1 MTASFPSERW
11 LILCMAGIQFI
22 NIVEF
27 MMVMPLGAEL
37 SEALHIQASHIG
49 YISGSYTAAEAIA
62 SIIMAFFLDRFD
74 RRTALMISIS
84 GFILGTLSCTFATD
98 LNSMV
103 FARMISGFFAGP
115 LAALSVAIII
125 DRIPFE
131 RRGKALGI
139 VMSAFSI
146 SSIMGVPIGLE
157 LAKIGGWQFPFFMIA
172 SVSLCMLIIVLWVLP
187 PMRAHLSHKRPSIR
201 KLAILWVQPKALTA
215 YGLTICALIAAFS
228 LVPNISAYVQ
238 YNLHYPR
245 EDLGFLYLAGG
256 ITSFFMMRIAGY
268 SVDRFGNFPVAVISS
283 IMLSIAIYVNFVH
296 YPVGMPVVM
305 ISILLMGSNA
315 MRSVTMT
322 NSVSQ
327 VPSPVERAGFMSLYG
342 AMQCLGS
349 TIGSISATFLL
360 KTTPSGELIGMD
372 VVGMIAIGFS
382 IVFPIAVW
390 WLHHLI
396 RHEHATIA
404 TALALTPVPEV
415 VGEN

>member
-1 MTASFPSERW
+1 MAANPSERL
-11 LILCMAGIQFI
+11 LITCMAGIQFI

-37 SEALHIQASHIG
+37 SEALHIPTSHIG
-49 YISGSYTAAEAIA
+49 YISGSYTAAEAVA

-84 GFILGTLSCTFATD
+84 GFIMGTLSCTFATD
-98 LNSMV
+98 LNSMI
-103 FARMISGFFAGP
+103 FARVISGFFAGP

-131 RRGKALGI
+131 RRGKALGV

-146 SSIMGVPIGLE
+146 SSIFGVPIGLE
-157 LAKIGGWQFPFFMIA
+157 LAKIGGWQFPFFVIA
-172 SVSLCMLIIVLWVLP
+172 TVSLSMLIIMLWVLP
-187 PMRAHLSHKRPSIR
+187 PMRAHLAHVRPSFR
-201 KLAILWVQPKALTA
+201 KLLRLWIQPKALTA
-215 YGLTICALIAAFS
+215 YILTVCALITAFS

-256 ITSFFMMRIAGY
+256 ITSFFMMRIAGR
-268 SVDRFGNFPVAVISS
+268 SVDRFGNLPVAIFSTAL
-283 IMLSIAIYVNFVH
+283 MFGAIYVNFVN

-315 MRSVTMT
+315 VRAVAMT

-327 VPSPVERAGFMSLYG
+327 VPSPAERAGFMSMHG
-342 AMQCLGS
+342 AMQCIGS
-349 TIGSISATFLL
+349 TLGSISSTFLL
-360 KTTPSGELIGMD
+360 QTQPNGALIGMD
-372 VVGMIAIGFS
+372 KVGMIAMGFS
-382 IVFPIAVW
+382 LVFPVAVW
-390 WLHHLI
+390 WLHRLI
-396 RHEHATIA
+396 HHERIA
-404 TALALTPVPEV
+404 AAAMAALTPVPAV
-415 VGEN
+415 VEEN